1 MGKQQNAPGSGLSTL
16 EILDAKIAAMEAQQN
31 GTVVETVESTPTP
44 DASQSDRDK
53 IDNMSNDELLQYID
67 TLPGG
72 KTKSDKPLP
81 DRASSGR
88 PVQKWEAGSLAL
100 GGLELSEG
108 NKQKVITQAQLAMGD
123 NSSIV
128 SDYKTVMG
136 GGKTIADFQDQE
148 DPKKAYKKY
157 QADSNNAL
165 ETIASF
171 VNPGSIQQM
180 SAYAGNEELSES
192 FKSAYSLTQELTND
206 LKQARKLQT
215 ELAPYFKEQGNLQV
229 ETQAEA
235 DMLNAKQKELTTL
248 RNRIASKTNQTKNEK
263 GEVIESQMLRSIADI
278 KKQNTWSY
286 GNAGGSEERFGF
298 NEDGGIVT
306 NKAWARSSENIVV
319 APGYKTDAAAR
330 EETAAYKSIAN
341 LDAEFDGLYKTR
353 VTPVYASFLD
363 NAQRKLNSTNPNDKR
378 YSFDLLMGALSEAE
392 EILPYAKR
400 TIDRIKGAGDY
411 NKQINMLK
419 SVLSIKGRDG
429 DVVQSMIKNTNNLRK
444 SEFVLNYSKT
454 NFGAD
459 KSNYP
464 KTTVGKITSQ
474 DDWHTFATDGT
485 LKQLDQDKKE
495 WNNSA
500 TEIAETMKQYIA
512 NDDDTKIIFNKFLE
526 SEGLRKDLYDAG
538 KNMIAPN
545 GQIVPFNKWMNGLI
559 QKGAGSDTNADMLS
573 NLFGAKVPNWDAG
586 GNGTYTIYVNENTGD
601 VAPKGVTNKEGY
613 SPVTLHPTVLSGVA
627 KDNYTIRKGETYRNQ
642 YDHERTNRMMG
653 YVTSR
658 DAVKKAYSYWSMMGG
673 RIKEEYNDLKI
684 THANRSTLKLSG
696 LGTYGTEGL
705 TQFGVDARMDKGGK
719 RALANTKAFSKSGK
733 DSEIS
738 LEDIDKMEISDVGY
752 KNPKLN
758 MTNKHKNIQDG
769 IFSLIAPN
777 GKWIDYNDKS
787 YVDPMTS
794 MTGPYEVHLAQG
806 GKHAITVTNEW
817 DNNAMGD
824 ALGLFSMQNAANNK
838 ELLEGFFNQGEKE
851 SNADYEKRMGS
862 IEMTA
867 RRIGMEKN
875 KSTYEFTDGNDKSI
889 YVNIPHS
896 SLEATNES
904 FYKYTGRS
912 AGEKEFK
919 VTGKELLAMPKTPN
933 GDDAFQEP
941 LYLQVNEEGMY
952 VVPVKFEDENGVDF
966 EMNVR
971 TNLPEG
977 GTSLPDARKLT
988 RKLIKRLVD
997 LKISPYNQ

>member
-1 MGKQQNAPGSGLSTL
+1 MGKQQNVPKSGLSTL
-16 EILDAKIAAMEAQQN
+16 EILDAKIAKMEAQQN

-136 GGKTIADFQDQE
+136 GGKTIADFQDQK

-157 QADSNNAL
+157 QDDNENAL
-165 ETIASF
+165 DYIASF
-171 VNPGSIQQM
+171 VNPAGIQQM

-215 ELAPYFKEQGNLQV
+215 ELAPYFKEEGNLQV

-263 GEVIESQMLRSIADI
+263 GEVIESQMLQSIADI

-286 GNAGGSEERFGF
+286 GNAGGSEQRFGF

-306 NKAWARSSENIVV
+306 NKTWRKNSENIMV

-330 EETAAYKSIAN
+330 EKTAAYKSITN

-353 VTPVYASFLD
+353 VTPIYASFLD
-363 NAQRKLNSTNPNDKR
+363 NAQRKLNSTNPDDQR
-378 YSFDLLMGALSEAE
+378 YSFDLLMGALAGSED
-392 EILPYAKR
+392 IVPYAKR
-400 TIDRIKGAGDY
+400 TIDRIKGGRDY
-411 NKQINMLK
+411 DDQIDMLK
-419 SVLSIKGRDG
+419 NVMQTPGILKA
-429 DVVQSMIKNTNNLRK
+429 MIKNTNNLRK

-464 KTTVGKITSQ
+464 KTTVGEITSQ
-474 DDWHTFATDGT
+474 NDWHTFATNGT

-495 WNNSA
+495 WNGSA
-500 TEIAETMKQYIA
+500 TEIAKTMKQYIA
-512 NDDDTKIIFNKFLE
+512 NDDDTKIIFNKFIE
-526 SEGLRKDLYDAG
+526 DVGVKDYLYDAG
-538 KNMIAPN
+538 KDMIASN

-559 QKGAGSDTNADMLS
+559 EQERVAGNADMLS
-573 NLFGAKVPNWDAG
+573 RLFGAKAADWDYG
-586 GNGTYTIYVNENTGD
+586 LNDLGEYTVYVNTNTGD
-601 VAPKGVTNKEGY
+601 VAPKHVTDKAGY
-613 SPVTLHPTVLSGVA
+613 VPITIHPAIVKGLD
-627 KDNYTIRKGETYRNQ
+627 DNLGGAHKGETYVSDYDNERRN
-642 YDHERTNRMMG
+642 TMKA

-658 DAVKKAYSYWSMMGG
+658 DAVKKAYSFWSMMGG

-696 LGTYGTEGL
+696 LGNYSSEGL
-705 TQFGVDARMDKGGK
+705 TQFGIDARTIGNTG
-719 RALANTKAFSKSGK
+719 ALANTKAFSKSGK
-733 DSEIS
+733 DNEIS
-738 LEDIDKMEISDVGY
+738 LEDMDKMEISDIGY

-777 GKWIDYNDKS
+777 GKFIDYNDDS

-794 MTGPYEVHLAQG
+794 MTGPYSSHMTQN
-806 GKHAITVTNEW
+806 GKHVITVTNEW
-817 DNNAMGD
+817 DNNAMGE
-824 ALGLFSMQNAANNK
+824 GGKFSLQNAKNNK

-867 RRIGMEKN
+867 RRIGMEKD

-988 RKLIKRLVD
+988 RKLVQRLVD